1 MWHRREV
8 LRVFS
13 WSFGVG
19 FHFVVVVTLS
29 RGFAVVS
36 SFVQTGRVCVRFV
49 ASNGLGHTGEAGV
62 WFLPASV
69 VVCVLVGFG
78 QCHHSSEF
86 FVFVEVEMHRIVP
99 LMSLFALVDDRDI
112 VLML

>member
-13 WSFGVG
+13 WSFGVS

-29 RGFAVVS
+29 RGFAVVF

-49 ASNGLGHTGEAGV
+49 ASNGLGHTEERQGFGFF
-62 WFLPASV
+62 FLLLLCVFWS
-69 VVCVLVGFG
+69 VLVSATITRNFYVCGG
-78 QCHHSSEF
+78 
-86 FVFVEVEMHRIVP
+86 
-99 LMSLFALVDDRDI
+99 
-112 VLML
+112 